1 MSCLLDIV
9 RGGEHPPIEMNGDA
23 SNDRL
28 VMLNVLC
35 CGMFFSIF
43 YSGCPL
49 TPLAGILGNLCP
61 LPLPNAL
68 SSLDVNKDLVFPLLQ
83 PVISS
88 VSLDSAVR
96 EVQDLVARRVVPHMS
111 L

>member
-1 MSCLLDIV
+1 
-9 RGGEHPPIEMNGDA
+9 
-23 SNDRL
+23 
-28 VMLNVLC
+28 
-35 CGMFFSIF
+35 MFCVAACSFLF
-43 YSGCPL
+43 YYSGCPL
-49 TPLAGILGNLCP
+49 TSLEGILGNLCP

-88 VSLDSAVR
+88 VSLDTAVQ
-96 EVQDLVARRVVPHMS
+96 EVQDLVTRRVVEMT